1 MKSHEKTIKEL
12 AAALK
17 SINKCFLDISVE
29 DEEEKVKSKKKKII
43 RSKNFCFPNGL
54 GRSVKKVETKKTK
67 QRERERERR
76 EGESEG
82 GNKWE
87 GGRVFTLKVEVRD
100 WNFMVTSCV
109 ECVCVCVRERECV

>member
-67 QRERERERR
+67 QRERERGEREKVREGINGR
-76 EGESEG
+76 EGEFLHS
-82 GNKWE
+82 KSK
-87 GGRVFTLKVEVRD
+87 F
-100 WNFMVTSCV
+100 VTGISWSLHALNA
-109 ECVCVCVRERECV
+109 CVCV